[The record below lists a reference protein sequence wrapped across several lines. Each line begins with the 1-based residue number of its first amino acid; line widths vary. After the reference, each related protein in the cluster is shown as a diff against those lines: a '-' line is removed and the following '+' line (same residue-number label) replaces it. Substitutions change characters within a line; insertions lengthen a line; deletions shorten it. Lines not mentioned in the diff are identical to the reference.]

1 MDQAT
6 RQGRARLSCCC
17 SLPSLEGA
25 LSLYATLFTA
35 LKSPVLSFQSC
46 LLRVLPYCLG
56 WCGPRSR
63 VTRRRAWPAPAQ
75 AALLFASAGVRG
87 VALVPGAMLGR
98 SRLALVLLAAA
109 VSCAVAQ
116 HAPPWTEDCRKSTY
130 PPSGP
135 TYRGPAPWYTINL
148 DLPPYKRWH
157 ELMVDKA
164 PMLKVIVN
172 SLKNMVN
179 TFVPSGKVMQIV
191 DEKLPGLLGNF
202 PGPFEEEMKG
212 IAAVTDIPLGHL
224 IHGRNMDFGVFL
236 GWNINNDTWVI
247 TEELKPLTVN
257 LDFQRNNKTVFKA
270 SSFAGYV
277 GMLTGFKPGLFSLTL
292 NERFSV
298 NGGYLGILEWIL
310 GKKDAMWIGFL
321 TRTVLE
327 NSTSYEEAKNILT
340 KTKIL
345 APAYF
350 ILGGNQSGE
359 GCVIT
364 RDRKESL
371 DVYELDAKQGRWY
384 VVQTNYDRWK
394 NPFFL
399 DDRRTPAKMCLNRTT
414 QENISFENMYDVLST
429 KPVLNKLTVFT
440 TLIDVTKDQ
449 FETYMRDCPDPCIG
463 W

>member
-1 MDQAT
+1 MNGCIGLGEKA
-6 RQGRARLSCCC
+6 RGSHRASY
-17 SLPSLEGA
+17 PSLSA
-25 LSLYATLFTA
+25 LFTEA
-35 LKSPVLSFQSC
+35 SILGLGSFA
-46 LLRVLPYCLG
+46 VK
-56 WCGPRSR
+56 
-63 VTRRRAWPAPAQ
+63 AQ
-75 AALLFASAGVRG
+75 
-87 VALVPGAMLGR
+87 
-98 SRLALVLLAAA
+98 
-109 VSCAVAQ
+109 
-116 HAPPWTEDCRKSTY
+116 WTEDCRKSTY

-135 TYRGPAPWYTINL
+135 TYRGPVPWYTINL

-157 ELMVDKA
+157 ELMLDKA
-164 PMLKVIVN
+164 PMLKVIVS
-172 SLKNMVN
+172 SLKNMIN
-179 TFVPSGKVMQIV
+179 TFVPSGKIMQVV

-212 IAAVTDIPLGHL
+212 IAAATDIPLGHL

-247 TEELKPLTVN
+247 TEQLKPLTVN

-292 NERFSV
+292 NERFSI

-327 NSTSYEEAKNILT
+327 NSTSYEEAKNLLT

-394 NPFFL
+394 HPFFL

-414 QENISFENMYDVLST
+414 QENISFETMYDVLST
-429 KPVLNKLTVFT
+429 KPVLNKLTVYT
-440 TLIDVTKDQ
+440 TLIDVTKGQ
-449 FETYMRDCPDPCIG
+449 FETYLRDCPDPCIG

>member
-1 MDQAT
+1 VWH
-6 RQGRARLSCCC
+6 GEKARGSHRP
-17 SLPSLEGA
+17 SHPSLC
-25 LSLYATLFTA
+25 ATETPILGLGSSA
-35 LKSPVLSFQSC
+35 LK
-46 LLRVLPYCLG
+46 
-56 WCGPRSR
+56 
-63 VTRRRAWPAPAQ
+63 AQ
-75 AALLFASAGVRG
+75 
-87 VALVPGAMLGR
+87 
-98 SRLALVLLAAA
+98 
-109 VSCAVAQ
+109 
-116 HAPPWTEDCRKSTY
+116 WTEDCRKSTY

-135 TYRGPAPWYTINL
+135 TYRGPVPWYTINL

-164 PMLKVIVN
+164 PMLKVIIG

-179 TFVPSGKVMQIV
+179 TFVPSGKVMQMV

-202 PGPFEEEMKG
+202 PGPFEEELKG

-224 IHGRNMDFGVFL
+224 VHGRNMDFGVFL
-236 GWNINNDTWVI
+236 GWNIENNTWVI

-292 NERFSV
+292 NERFSI
-298 NGGYLGILEWIL
+298 NGGYLGVLEWIL
-310 GKKDAMWIGFL
+310 GKKDSMWIGFI

-327 NSTSYEEAKNILT
+327 NSTSYEEAKNILI

-364 RDRKESL
+364 RDRKELL
-371 DVYELDAKQGRWY
+371 DVYELDPKQGRWY

-414 QENISFENMYDVLST
+414 QESISLESMYDVLST

-440 TLIDVTKDQ
+440 TLIDTTKGQ
-449 FETYMRDCPDPCIG
+449 YETYLRDCPDPCIG

>member
-1 MDQAT
+1 MN
-6 RQGRARLSCCC
+6 GRVWLGDKARGSHLTS
-17 SLPSLEGA
+17 SPSLSA
-25 LSLYATLFTA
+25 LFTEA
-35 LKSPVLSFQSC
+35 SI
-46 LLRVLPYCLG
+46 LG
-56 WCGPRSR
+56 FGSSA
-63 VTRRRAWPAPAQ
+63 VKAQ
-75 AALLFASAGVRG
+75 
-87 VALVPGAMLGR
+87 
-98 SRLALVLLAAA
+98 
-109 VSCAVAQ
+109 
-116 HAPPWTEDCRKSTY
+116 WTEDCRKSTY

-179 TFVPSGKVMQIV
+179 TFVPSGKIMQIV

-327 NSTSYEEAKNILT
+327 NSTSYEEAKNTLT

-399 DDRRTPAKMCLNRTT
+399 DDRRTPAKMCLNHTT
-414 QENISFENMYDVLST
+414 QENISFETMYDVLST

-449 FETYMRDCPDPCIG
+449 FETYIRDCPDPCIG

>member
-1 MDQAT
+1 KNGCIRLGEKA
-6 RQGRARLSCCC
+6 RGSHRAAY
-17 SLPSLEGA
+17 PSLSA
-25 LSLYATLFTA
+25 LFTEA
-35 LKSPVLSFQSC
+35 SILGFGSFA
-46 LLRVLPYCLG
+46 VK
-56 WCGPRSR
+56 
-63 VTRRRAWPAPAQ
+63 AQ
-75 AALLFASAGVRG
+75 
-87 VALVPGAMLGR
+87 
-98 SRLALVLLAAA
+98 
-109 VSCAVAQ
+109 
-116 HAPPWTEDCRKSTY
+116 WTEDCRKSTY

-135 TYRGPAPWYTINL
+135 TYRGPVPWYTINL

-172 SLKNMVN
+172 SLKNMIN
-179 TFVPSGKVMQIV
+179 TFVPSGKIVQVV

-212 IAAVTDIPLGHL
+212 IAAVTDIPLGEIISFNIFYELFTICTSIVAEDKKGHL

-247 TEELKPLTVN
+247 TEQLKPLTVN
-257 LDFQRNNKTVFKA
+257 LDFRRNNKTVFKA

-292 NERFSV
+292 NERFSI
-298 NGGYLGILEWIL
+298 NGGYLGVLEWIL

-327 NSTSYEEAKNILT
+327 NSTSYEEAKNLLT

-371 DVYELDAKQGRWY
+371 DVYE
-384 VVQTNYDRWK
+384 
-394 NPFFL
+394 
-399 DDRRTPAKMCLNRTT
+399 
-414 QENISFENMYDVLST
+414 ISHLKPCMMSCQQNLSST
-429 KPVLNKLTVFT
+429 S
-440 TLIDVTKDQ
+440 
-449 FETYMRDCPDPCIG
+449 
-463 W
+463 

>member
-1 MDQAT
+1 
-6 RQGRARLSCCC
+6 
-17 SLPSLEGA
+17 
-25 LSLYATLFTA
+25 
-35 LKSPVLSFQSC
+35 
-46 LLRVLPYCLG
+46 
-56 WCGPRSR
+56 
-63 VTRRRAWPAPAQ
+63 
-75 AALLFASAGVRG
+75 
-87 VALVPGAMLGR
+87 MLGR

-172 SLKNMVN
+172 SLKNMIN

-212 IAAVTDIPLGHL
+212 IAAVTDIPLGE
-224 IHGRNMDFGVFL
+224 IISY
-236 GWNINNDTWVI
+236 NIFYEFFTLCTSIVAEDKKGNCALREGGQYEALHK
-247 TEELKPLTVN
+247 EESYWTSKETQNGLQGFKLCWHVQHVN
-257 LDFQRNNKTVFKA
+257 RI
-270 SSFAGYV
+270 
-277 GMLTGFKPGLFSLTL
+277 KPGLFSLTL

-449 FETYMRDCPDPCIG
+449 FETYIRDCPDPCIG

>member
-1 MDQAT
+1 MN
-6 RQGRARLSCCC
+6 GRVWLGDKARGSHLAS
-17 SLPSLEGA
+17 SPSLSA
-25 LSLYATLFTA
+25 LFTEA
-35 LKSPVLSFQSC
+35 SI
-46 LLRVLPYCLG
+46 LG
-56 WCGPRSR
+56 FGSSA
-63 VTRRRAWPAPAQ
+63 VKAQ
-75 AALLFASAGVRG
+75 
-87 VALVPGAMLGR
+87 
-98 SRLALVLLAAA
+98 
-109 VSCAVAQ
+109 
-116 HAPPWTEDCRKSTY
+116 WTEDCRKSTY

-202 PGPFEEEMKG
+202 PGPFEEEMRG

-449 FETYMRDCPDPCIG
+449 FETYIRDCPDPCIG

>member
-1 MDQAT
+1 
-6 RQGRARLSCCC
+6 
-17 SLPSLEGA
+17 
-25 LSLYATLFTA
+25 
-35 LKSPVLSFQSC
+35 
-46 LLRVLPYCLG
+46 
-56 WCGPRSR
+56 
-63 VTRRRAWPAPAQ
+63 
-75 AALLFASAGVRG
+75 
-87 VALVPGAMLGR
+87 MLGR
-98 SRLALVLLAAA
+98 SVVTFVLLAAA

-135 TYRGPAPWYTINL
+135 TYRGPVPWL
-148 DLPPYKRWH
+148 HHKSDLPPYKRWH
-157 ELMVDKA
+157 ELMVDKGTNGY
-164 PMLKVIVN
+164 LKVIVG

-179 TFVPSGKVMQIV
+179 TFVPSGKLMQMV

-224 IHGRNMDFGVFL
+224 VHGRNMDFGVFL
-236 GWNINNDTWVI
+236 GWNIENNTWVI

-257 LDFQRNNKTVFKA
+257 LDFRRNNKTVFKA

-292 NERFSV
+292 NERFSI
-298 NGGYLGILEWIL
+298 NGGYLGVLEWIL
-310 GKKDAMWIGFL
+310 GKKDAMWIGFI

-327 NSTSYEEAKNILT
+327 NSTSYEEAKNRLI

-364 RDRKESL
+364 RDRRESL
-371 DVYELDAKQGRWY
+371 DVYELDPQQGRWY

-414 QENISFENMYDVLST
+414 QESISLESMYDILST

-440 TLIDVTKDQ
+440 TLIDITKGQ
-449 FETYMRDCPDPCIG
+449 YETYLRDCPDPCIG

>member
-1 MDQAT
+1 
-6 RQGRARLSCCC
+6 
-17 SLPSLEGA
+17 
-25 LSLYATLFTA
+25 
-35 LKSPVLSFQSC
+35 
-46 LLRVLPYCLG
+46 
-56 WCGPRSR
+56 
-63 VTRRRAWPAPAQ
+63 
-75 AALLFASAGVRG
+75 
-87 VALVPGAMLGR
+87 MLGR

-202 PGPFEEEMKG
+202 PGPFEEEMRG
-212 IAAVTDIPLGHL
+212 IAAVTDIP
-224 IHGRNMDFGVFL
+224 
-236 GWNINNDTWVI
+236 
-247 TEELKPLTVN
+247 
-257 LDFQRNNKTVFKA
+257 
-270 SSFAGYV
+270 
-277 GMLTGFKPGLFSLTL
+277 
-292 NERFSV
+292 
-298 NGGYLGILEWIL
+298 LGILEWIL

-449 FETYMRDCPDPCIG
+449 FETYIRDCPDPCIG

>member
-1 MDQAT
+1 MN
-6 RQGRARLSCCC
+6 GRVWLGDKARGSHLAS
-17 SLPSLEGA
+17 SPSLSA
-25 LSLYATLFTA
+25 LFTEA
-35 LKSPVLSFQSC
+35 SI
-46 LLRVLPYCLG
+46 LG
-56 WCGPRSR
+56 FGSSA
-63 VTRRRAWPAPAQ
+63 VKAQ
-75 AALLFASAGVRG
+75 
-87 VALVPGAMLGR
+87 
-98 SRLALVLLAAA
+98 
-109 VSCAVAQ
+109 
-116 HAPPWTEDCRKSTY
+116 WTEDCRKSTY

-202 PGPFEEEMKG
+202 PGPFEEEMRG

-340 KTKIL
+340 NTKIL

-449 FETYMRDCPDPCIG
+449 FETYIRDCPDPCIG

>member
-1 MDQAT
+1 
-6 RQGRARLSCCC
+6 
-17 SLPSLEGA
+17 
-25 LSLYATLFTA
+25 
-35 LKSPVLSFQSC
+35 
-46 LLRVLPYCLG
+46 
-56 WCGPRSR
+56 
-63 VTRRRAWPAPAQ
+63 
-75 AALLFASAGVRG
+75 
-87 VALVPGAMLGR
+87 MLGR
-98 SRLALVLLAAA
+98 SRVALVLLAAA

-135 TYRGPAPWYTINL
+135 TYRGPVPWYTINL

-172 SLKNMVN
+172 SLKNMIN
-179 TFVPSGKVMQIV
+179 TFVPSGKIVQVV

-212 IAAVTDIPLGHL
+212 IAAVTDIPL
-224 IHGRNMDFGVFL
+224 
-236 GWNINNDTWVI
+236 
-247 TEELKPLTVN
+247 VN
-257 LDFQRNNKTVFKA
+257 LDFRRNNKTVFKA

-292 NERFSV
+292 NERFSI
-298 NGGYLGILEWIL
+298 NGGYLGVLEWIL

-327 NSTSYEEAKNILT
+327 NSTSYEEAKNLLT

-371 DVYELDAKQGRWY
+371 DVY
-384 VVQTNYDRWK
+384 
-394 NPFFL
+394 
-399 DDRRTPAKMCLNRTT
+399 
-414 QENISFENMYDVLST
+414 
-429 KPVLNKLTVFT
+429 
-440 TLIDVTKDQ
+440 
-449 FETYMRDCPDPCIG
+449 
-463 W
+463 

>member
-1 MDQAT
+1 MLLETSEVQSGSATQRAGFPAGLRNPTRSPTRATASTDRHESQASLPAELLACASSQAELCPAHLSPSPV
-6 RQGRARLSCCC
+6 RRICSRLMNGRVWLGDKARGSHLASSPSLSALFTEASILGFGSSAVKAQVGNQQPGGPEWIRFSLPPRPLNC
-17 SLPSLEGA
+17 SLSL
-25 LSLYATLFTA
+25 T
-35 LKSPVLSFQSC
+35 
-46 LLRVLPYCLG
+46 
-56 WCGPRSR
+56 PRRPFS
-63 VTRRRAWPAPAQ
+63 
-75 AALLFASAGVRG
+75 ASAGVRG
-87 VALVPGAMLGR
+87 VALAPGAMLGR

-135 TYRGPAPWYTINL
+135 T
-148 DLPPYKRWH
+148 
-157 ELMVDKA
+157 
-164 PMLKVIVN
+164 
-172 SLKNMVN
+172 
-179 TFVPSGKVMQIV
+179 
-191 DEKLPGLLGNF
+191 
-202 PGPFEEEMKG
+202 
-212 IAAVTDIPLGHL
+212 
-224 IHGRNMDFGVFL
+224 
-236 GWNINNDTWVI
+236 WNINNGTWVI

-327 NSTSYEEAKNILT
+327 NSTSYEEAKNTLT

-399 DDRRTPAKMCLNRTT
+399 DDRRTPAKMCLNHTT
-414 QENISFENMYDVLST
+414 QENISFETMYDVLST

-449 FETYMRDCPDPCIG
+449 FETYIRDCPDPCIG